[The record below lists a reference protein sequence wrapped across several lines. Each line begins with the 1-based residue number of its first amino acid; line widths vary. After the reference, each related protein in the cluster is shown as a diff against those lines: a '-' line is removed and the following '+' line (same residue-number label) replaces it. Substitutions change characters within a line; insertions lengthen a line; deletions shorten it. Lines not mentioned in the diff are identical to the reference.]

1 MMKNENCRYCN
12 IYAERIILFFHL
24 RKHAYCSTLYMR
36 EYKLKSIDSI
46 LIKQYKCIN
55 CDDNENFKLIK
66 PHLRSKREC
75 LMIYQKW
82 FEVNNLN
89 ELFTKIEK
97 IRKQNICLIS
107 S

>member
-24 RKHAYCSTLYMR
+24 RKHAYCATLYMR

-55 CDDNENFKLIK
+55 YDDNINKIVFI
-66 PHLRSKREC
+66 
-75 LMIYQKW
+75 IYK
-82 FEVNNLN
+82 
-89 ELFTKIEK
+89 
-97 IRKQNICLIS
+97 
-107 S
+107 